1 MNVIKLLFSH
11 ASPGKELE
19 MDPAEKI
26 TGLPALLRYIM
37 VFIDRVG
44 FPVLAFLLMFYIA
57 FSSNDKMTK
66 VLQENTSAMVK
77 YTTAFEGFQ
86 TQVLA
91 DHRQM
96 LAVINEIWKESNTR
110 IDILEKESYGYQDM
124 LQGKRK

>member
-1 MNVIKLLFSH
+1 MLNYLPKLRKDF
-11 ASPGKELE
+11 E
-19 MDPAEKI
+19 MDPVDKVN
-26 TGLPALLRYIM
+26 GLPALLRYIM

-57 FSSNDKMTK
+57 FSSSDKMTR
-66 VLQENTSAMVK
+66 VLQENTAAMVK

-96 LAVINEIWKESNTR
+96 LAVINEIWKDSSQR
-110 IDILEKESYGYQDM
+110 IYGYQDI
-124 LQGKRK
+124 LEGKRK